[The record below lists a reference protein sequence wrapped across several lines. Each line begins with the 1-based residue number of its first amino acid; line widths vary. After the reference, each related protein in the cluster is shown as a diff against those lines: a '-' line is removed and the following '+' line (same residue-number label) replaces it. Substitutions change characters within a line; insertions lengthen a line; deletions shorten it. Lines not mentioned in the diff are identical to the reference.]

1 MRKTKIICTLG
12 PSVSDKKMIR
22 ELILNGMNGARFN
35 FSHGTHESHLQML
48 EALKSIREEL
58 NAPVAAILDTKGP
71 EIRIK
76 SFKNNSVELK
86 PGAKFTLTVDDVIGD
101 ETRVSVTYKNLHRE
115 IKKGERILLDDGLIE
130 LCVIGISDKNIECIV
145 QNGGVIS
152 DNKGINTPDT
162 DENLPA
168 LTEKD
173 IEDIRF
179 GIENDFDFIAAS
191 FIRTAS
197 DVNEIRKV
205 LGEYGG
211 ENIGIISKIENR
223 RGVENIESI
232 IEASDAIMVARGD
245 LGVEIPVQEVP
256 IIQKRIIRKCQNVG
270 IPVIIATQMLDSMIR
285 NPRPT
290 RAEASDVANAVFD
303 GASAVMLSGETASG
317 KYPMESLITMS
328 DIALTTEKEIDYWQQ
343 FRKIEDIRGKT
354 IVNAISRACCA
365 TAMDLG
371 ARTIITVTKSGH
383 TARMI
388 SRFRPQCPIAA
399 VTSNPKVRRKLSIS
413 WGINAELAE
422 EKTSTDELFATG
434 IEKAVKMKMTEKGD
448 VVVISAGVPV
458 GMSGTTNIVKAQI
471 V

>member
-12 PSVSDKKMIR
+12 PSVGDEGMIKK
-22 ELILNGMNGARFN
+22 LVLNGMNAARFN
-35 FSHGTHESHLQML
+35 FSHGTHESHLRML
-48 EALKSIREEL
+48 ETLKSVREEL
-58 NAPVAAILDTKGP
+58 NAPVATILDTKGP

-76 SFKNNSVELK
+76 SFKNGSVELK
-86 PGAKFTLTVDDVIGD
+86 PGARFTLTVDDVAGD

-130 LCVIGISDKNIECIV
+130 LRVIDISDNDIVCIV

-162 DENLPA
+162 DENLPS

-205 LGEYGG
+205 LRKYGG
-211 ENIGIISKIENR
+211 EDIGIISKIENR

-256 IIQKRIIRKCQNVG
+256 IIQKRIIRKCRNLGV
-270 IPVIIATQMLDSMIR
+270 PVIIATQMLDSMIR

-303 GASAVMLSGETASG
+303 GASTLMLSGETASG
-317 KYPMESLITMS
+317 KYPLESLITMS

-343 FRKIEDIRGKT
+343 FRKIEDIKEKT

-365 TAMDLG
+365 TAMGLG
-371 ARTIITVTKSGH
+371 AKTIITVTKSGH

-413 WGINAELAE
+413 WGIKTELAE
-422 EKTSTDELFATG
+422 EKTSTDELFKTG
-434 IEKAVKMKMTEKGD
+434 VEKAVKMKLAEKGD
-448 VVVISAGVPV
+448 IVVISAGVPV